1 MVVQE
6 KFYTADD
13 LWELSHLPENSDK
26 RLELVEGEIREMSPS
41 GGAHGGV
48 VSKADRFIGDYV
60 ERNQLG
66 YVTGAETG
74 YTLHKNPRGRDT
86 VRAPDVGFVRAE
98 RLPDGLPNG
107 YIPFA
112 PDLAVE
118 VVSPNDTAQD
128 IHDKVQDYLRYGTLL
143 VWVLYP
149 KTRTAMAHT
158 GEGAITLRANEVLD
172 GGDVLPGFSVKLS
185 EIFAVLG
192 PVVQN

>member
-26 RLELVEGEIREMSPS
+26 RLELIEGVIREMSPS
-41 GGAHGGV
+41 GGKHGGV
-48 VSKADRFIGDYV
+48 AGVAYV
-60 ERNQLG
+60 LIHVHVQQNDLG
-66 YVTGAETG
+66 YCTAAETG
-74 YTLHKNPRGRDT
+74 YTLYRNPAGKDT

-98 RLPDGLPNG
+98 RLPDGLPSG

-128 IHDKVQDYLRYGTLL
+128 IHDKVQDYLKYGTPL

-158 GEGAITLRANEVLD
+158 TQGAITLSADDVLD
-172 GGDVLPGFSVKLS
+172 GGDVLAGFRVKLS
-185 EIFAVLG
+185 EIFTVLG
-192 PVVQN
+192 PL

>member
-6 KFYTADD
+6 KFYTAND
-13 LWELSHLPENSDK
+13 LWELSHLSQYADK
-26 RLELVEGEIREMSPS
+26 RLELVNGRLAEMTLNGGE
-41 GGAHGGV
+41 HGVIAGEAC
-48 VSKADRFIGDYV
+48 VSVGQYV
-60 ERNQLG
+60 DTYRLG
-66 YVTGAETG
+66 YVTAPGTG
-74 YTLHKNPRGRDT
+74 YALTLHT

-98 RLPDGLPNG
+98 RLPDGLPSG

-118 VVSPNDTAQD
+118 VVSPGDSAQD
-128 IHDKVQDYLRYGTLL
+128 IHDKVQDYLKYGTPL

-149 KTRTAMAHT
+149 KTQTAMSHT
-158 GEGAITLRANEVLD
+158 VDGAITLSEDDVLD

-192 PVVQN
+192 PVSRE

>member
-13 LWELSHLPENSDK
+13 LWELSHLPEYADK
-26 RLELVEGEIREMSPS
+26 RLELVEGAIREMAPT
-41 GGAHGGV
+41 GGEHGGV
-48 VSKADRFIGDYV
+48 AGEAYVFIRV
-60 ERNQLG
+60 HVRQNNLG
-66 YVTGAETG
+66 YCTAAESG
-74 YTLHKNPRGRDT
+74 YRLHKNPRGKDT

-98 RLPDGLPNG
+98 RLPNGLPSG
-107 YIPFA
+107 YIALA

-128 IHDKVQDYLRYGTLL
+128 IHDRVQDFLKYGTPL

-149 KTRTAMAHT
+149 KTRTAMVHT
-158 GEGAITLRANEVLD
+158 SEGAITLSEDDVLD
-172 GGDVLPGFSVKLS
+172 GGNVLPGFRVKLS

-192 PVVQN
+192 PVGR